1 MGHILYIV
9 DQNVGEECDLN
20 VRHEHPEGLSPDSR
34 AERLEELYRACLMA
48 LGQEGRK

>member
-9 DQNVGEECDLN
+9 DQNVGRNVIVN
-20 VRHEHPEGLSPDSR
+20 VRHEHPECLSSEGR